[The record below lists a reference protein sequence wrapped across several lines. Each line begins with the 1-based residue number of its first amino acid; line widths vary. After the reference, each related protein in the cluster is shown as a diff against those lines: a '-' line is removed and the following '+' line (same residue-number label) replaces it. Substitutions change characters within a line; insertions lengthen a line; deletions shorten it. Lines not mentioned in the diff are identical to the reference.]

1 MKTKIIVLLTT
12 LALSAALFAVASA
25 ATGAYFSDTHGG
37 AVDGTIGAV
46 KITAGLHSDTG
57 GGLNFSL
64 NNLLPGDTQSTTV
77 YYKNTGTAPEDIY
90 IVFPSCP
97 GLSALNVLGHYGTV
111 AFTSSGG
118 ANWSSG
124 NIGWPAIPT
133 SPVGILLHQN
143 LAVGATGSMTGTFGF
158 TSELSNSALE
168 GQTLAPVL
176 YNIVATQHGILPGN

>member
-37 AVDGTIGAV
+37 AVGGTIGAV
-46 KITAGLHSDTG
+46 KITAGLYSDTS

-77 YYKNTGTAPEDIY
+77 YYKNTGTAPQDIW
-90 IVFPSCP
+90 IVFPMSD
-97 GLSALNVLGHYGTV
+97 GLYALNHLGRYGTV

-118 ANWSSG
+118 ANWSSS
-124 NIGWPAIPT
+124 NLGWEAIPAA
-133 SPVGILLHQN
+133 GILLDQN
-143 LAVGATGSMTGTFGF
+143 LAVGATGSMAGTFGF
-158 TSELSNSALE
+158 TGELTDSALE
-168 GQTLAPVL
+168 GLSLGPVY
-176 YNIVATQHGILPGN
+176 YNIVATQHGQKPQS